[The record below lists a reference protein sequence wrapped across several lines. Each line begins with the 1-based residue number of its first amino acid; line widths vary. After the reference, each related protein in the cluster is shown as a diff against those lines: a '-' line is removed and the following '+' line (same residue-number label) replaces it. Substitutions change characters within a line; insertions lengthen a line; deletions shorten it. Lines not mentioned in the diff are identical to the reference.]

1 MKTVASRRFC
11 SAFRTTSTVFIQEAR
26 RPKDTGQN
34 ILDMQDPFPYPQ
46 STRIAFLPI
55 KSVSIMNKMKVSMAA
70 FLKKMTADRVGGAI
84 FILLGVIALLEAR
97 RLRPM
102 RMRAAVGD
110 DIFPMILGV
119 VLLLLGALMAFVV
132 TTPPLKVDFP
142 RKEIARRMIASLA
155 CLFGYWAL
163 LPVFGYVP
171 STFLSSALLFYLF
184 GGYRLRTCLV
194 AAALLTAAVYLT
206 FVRFLKMPFPI
217 GVLGL

>member
-1 MKTVASRRFC
+1 
-11 SAFRTTSTVFIQEAR
+11 
-26 RPKDTGQN
+26 
-34 ILDMQDPFPYPQ
+34 
-46 STRIAFLPI
+46 
-55 KSVSIMNKMKVSMAA
+55 VSMAA
-70 FLKKMTADRVGGAI
+70 FLKKITADRVGGVI
-84 FILLGVIALLEAR
+84 FMLLGVVALLEAR

-132 TTPPLKVDFP
+132 KTPPLKVDFP

-163 LPVFGYVP
+163 LPVLGYVP

-184 GGYRLRTCLV
+184 GSYRLRTCLV
-194 AAALLTAAVYLT
+194 AAALLTACVYLT
-206 FVRFLKMPFPI
+206 FIRFLKMPFPI